1 MVGKHQRSR
10 KYSVECGINFGN
22 ISSQP
27 GFHFPKGS
35 LCQYLSG
42 QSTHGG
48 QMADLRAQLISE
60 IPRLR
65 RFARGLARDRDIAD
79 DLVQDTLVRALAAEK
94 QFNYGNLGTWL
105 SVILININRNRVR
118 GLVRRA
124 PHTDLDQID
133 RSASMPVNS
142 GERHDILQALEH
154 LSDDQR
160 EVLLLVALEGLTYAE
175 CARVLSIPV
184 GTVMSRLSRA
194 RQSLRPLLGEKSD
207 ENDQSHLRI
216 IK

>member
-1 MVGKHQRSR
+1 
-10 KYSVECGINFGN
+10 
-22 ISSQP
+22 
-27 GFHFPKGS
+27 
-35 LCQYLSG
+35 
-42 QSTHGG
+42 
-48 QMADLRAQLISE
+48 MAELRDQLVRE

-94 QFNYGNLGTWL
+94 QFRYGNLGTWL
-105 SVILININRNRVR
+105 FAILININRNRVR
-118 GLVRRA
+118 GLGRRA

-133 RSASMPVNS
+133 RSTSLIGNS
-142 GERHDILQALEH
+142 GEKHDILQALEC
-154 LSDDQR
+154 LSHDQR

-184 GTVMSRLSRA
+184 GTIMSRLSRA
-194 RQSLRPLLGEKSD
+194 RQSLRALLGEKSD
-207 ENDQSHLRI
+207 ENDQSHLRV